1 MMTLGGL
8 FFSMKN
14 LRLPRHL
21 LVKLGIDLDVSSDD
35 DVYILEQKG
44 KTLHLLLLA
53 LVFTFCVIFTIINIQ
68 TATGPAAITF
78 IPVPLTVICL
88 LLYIKGYVVASKL
101 LNFIQVSTVI
111 AVLDLIVTPS
121 SGILAYYIPT
131 IVGAQIMFAGK
142 RRRLGHLLS
151 VIVLLVLAA
160 LVLTDFRLAP
170 KLTRNLEDAKIEWLM
185 NFGGSTLAVLFEIIF
200 ILSVSNR
207 IQTLLINKKHLIEK
221 QNEELQRTNEE
232 LDRFVY
238 AVSHDLRTP
247 LVSLKGLL
255 DLILRLPLQ
264 PEKAVNYLQMA
275 KTSTNRL
282 DETIRDILEYA
293 RNARLEPVP
302 EHFDL
307 LKMAEQVFADH
318 SFAARRPVKLVLKHP
333 DAACKIVHDK
343 TRLHILLRN
352 LIGNAIKYSS
362 QQVDEPFVAIS
373 CSHQNGQLCL
383 EITDNGEGI
392 SPDCLPKIFDMFF
405 RGTSTAEGTGLGL
418 YICKQI
424 VTKLD
429 GKITVESQP
438 NLGTTVKV
446 TLPMKEI
453 EETGA

>member
-1 MMTLGGL
+1 M
-8 FFSMKN
+8 MKN
-14 LRLPRHL
+14 LRLPKHL

-35 DVYILEQKG
+35 EVYILEQKG

-53 LVFTFCVIFTIINIQ
+53 MVFTFCLIFTLINLQ

-78 IPVPLTVICL
+78 IPVPLTLICL
-88 LLYIKGYVVASKL
+88 LLYIKGFVVASKL
-101 LNFIQVSTVI
+101 LNFVQVSAVI

-142 RRRLGHLLS
+142 YRRLGHLLS
-151 VIVLLVLAA
+151 VIVLIVLAM

-170 KLTRNLEDAKIEWLM
+170 KLGRNVEDAKIEWLM
-185 NFGGSTLAVLFEIIF
+185 NFGGSTLAVMFQIIF

-207 IQTLLINKKHLIEK
+207 IQSLLIAKKHLIEL
-221 QNEELQRTNEE
+221 QNEELQRTNQE

-255 DLILRLPLQ
+255 DLILRLPVT
-264 PEKAVNYLQMA
+264 PEKALNYLQMA

-293 RNARLEPVP
+293 RNARLEPAP
-302 EHFDL
+302 EKFNL
-307 LKMAEQVFADH
+307 VSLIEQIFTDH
-318 SFAARRPVKLVLKHP
+318 SFAAKRPVKLLISGP
-333 DAACKIVHDK
+333 TPACWIWYDK
-343 TRLHILLRN
+343 SQMHIILRN
-352 LIGNAIKYSS
+352 LIGNALKYASAEAEEPYVQVNVHLD
-362 QQVDEPFVAIS
+362 QQTLTIEV
-373 CSHQNGQLCL
+373 C
-383 EITDNGEGI
+383 DNGEGI
-392 SPDCLPKIFDMFF
+392 SAEYLPKIFDMFY

-424 VTKLD
+424 VTKLK
-429 GKITVESQP
+429 GEITVESE
-438 NLGTTVKV
+438 LHVGTTVRV
-446 TLPMKEI
+446 QLPLPTGQ
-453 EETGA
+453 EE

>member
-1 MMTLGGL
+1 
-8 FFSMKN
+8 MKK
-14 LRLPRHL
+14 LRLPNHL
-21 LVKLGIDLDVSSDD
+21 LVWLGIDLDVSSDD
-35 DVYILEQKG
+35 EVYILEQKG
-44 KTLHLLLLA
+44 KTLHLFLLA
-53 LVFTFCVIFTIINIQ
+53 MVFSFCLVFTLINLQ

-78 IPVPLTVICL
+78 IPVPFTVICL
-88 LLYIKGYVVASKL
+88 LLYIKGFIVASKL
-101 LNFIQVSTVI
+101 LNFVQVSTVI
-111 AVLDLIVTPS
+111 AVLNLIVTPS

-142 RRRLGHLLS
+142 HRRLGHLLCA
-151 VIVLLVLAA
+151 IVLVVLAA
-160 LVLTDFRLAP
+160 LIITDIRLAP
-170 KLTRNLEDAKIEWLM
+170 TLNRNANDAKVEWLM
-185 NFGGSTLAVLFEIIF
+185 NFGGATLAVLCEIIF

-207 IQTLLINKKHLIEK
+207 IQTLLIKKKHQIEI
-221 QNEELQRTNEE
+221 QNAELQRTNEE

-255 DLILRLPLQ
+255 DLIMRLPIS

-293 RNARLEPVP
+293 RNARLDPVP
-302 EHFDL
+302 EQFDL
-307 LKMAEQVFADH
+307 LNMAQQVFADH
-318 SFAARRPVKLVLKHP
+318 SFAARRPVKLVLNHP
-333 DAACKIVHDK
+333 HSSCQIVHDK

-362 QQVDEPFVAIS
+362 QLVEEPYVAIA
-373 CSHQNGQLCL
+373 CHQQDGKIYL
-383 EITDNGEGI
+383 EISDNGEGI
-392 SPDCLPKIFDMFF
+392 SPECLPKIFDMFF

-429 GKITVESQP
+429 GQISVESKP
-438 NLGTTVKV
+438 DEGTTVKV
-446 TLPMKEI
+446 WLPMKET
-453 EETGA
+453 EGMES